1 LEIAM
6 ADDVDEPD
14 METGLDEDELLGVEP
29 PATKDNSAPQV
40 SNPARDARVVAA
52 ELKLKQYR
60 QVRRKGAAATPAQ
73 LRAYFI
79 WHINEDLK
87 PEAIAALLRDPPLQ
101 KHTVTTY
108 ILKAVTSDSLPYD
121 KSRMRNE
128 ILSLLHP
135 SVQAGSMYQDLIK
148 CCMDTSS
155 GT

>member
-1 LEIAM
+1 M
-6 ADDVDEPD
+6 ADCEDEPA
-14 METGLDEDELLGVEP
+14 METGWDDNKVLDAEP
-29 PATKDNSAPQV
+29 PSPKDNIAPQV
-40 SNPARDARVVAA
+40 SNPARDARVVSA

-60 QVRRKGAAATPAQ
+60 LVKRKGATATPAQ

-79 WHINEDLK
+79 WHMNEDLK
-87 PEAIAALLRDPPLQ
+87 PEAIAAMLRDPPLQ

-108 ILKAVTSDSLPYD
+108 ILKAVTNDSLPYD

-135 SVQAGSMYQDLIK
+135 SVQVGSMYQELIK